1 MGGQRMGGGRP
12 PSNLLCFLDCTTP
25 AVETHILPKVSRLLP
40 VKFLPLMFLNGA
52 SAPGHE
58 LRRSVK
64 YWEFQICHLLVSLHR
79 LVLRR
84 RCLFFLLLNLFTDG
98 CIIILPFLSDVTST
112 LSPYVRIYENF
123 ASMKFYLF
131 RPA

>member
-12 PSNLLCFLDCTTP
+12 PSNLQCFLGCTTP
-25 AVETHILPKVSRLLP
+25 AVETHILPKVTRLLP

-58 LRRSVK
+58 LRRSVES
-64 YWEFQICHLLVSLHR
+64 WEFQMCHLLVSLHR

-84 RCLFFLLLNLFTDG
+84 RCLCFFH
-98 CIIILPFLSDVTST
+98 CSSV
-112 LSPYVRIYENF
+112 Y
-123 ASMKFYLF
+123 
-131 RPA
+131 